1 MIMVLPRPSSWRRM
15 WWTHPELSLAAVAA
29 AAWLAVLT
37 MHIATGPFH
46 AAAQHFSTLM
56 PEQAMPGHHHGTSNP
71 GIAGHQYVMSDPGWA
86 STFLV
91 SVGLWVM
98 MATAMM
104 LPTALPVARSIS
116 LNGKWKRRQRGPALF
131 AVGYLA
137 VWSAVGALLLSAVW
151 LAVWLIGPKATG
163 PLAISGALAIAAAW
177 ESTRW
182 KRLCL
187 RACHR
192 LRSLPPDGWRADRA
206 SVREGIRNGVW
217 CTGSCGPM
225 MVAMALAP
233 HSVGLSLMLFL
244 SAVVWAEKLLTR
256 AVVYL
261 GLAATVLAIAAIVVA
276 SGAPVT

>member
-1 MIMVLPRPSSWRRM
+1 MITGLPRHSSWRRV

-29 AAWLAVLT
+29 AAWLTVLT
-37 MHIATGPFH
+37 VHAATGPLPIVG
-46 AAAQHFSTLM
+46 QQLSTLRPDQGM
-56 PEQAMPGHHHGTSNP
+56 AGHHREFNP
-71 GIAGHQYVMSDPGWA
+71 GIAGHENVMSEPGWA
-86 STFLV
+86 PAFLL
-91 SVGLWVM
+91 SLGLWVL

-104 LPTALPVARSIS
+104 LPTALPEARSIS

-131 AVGYLA
+131 AIGYLA
-137 VWSAVGALLLSAVW
+137 VWSAVGVLLLSA
-151 LAVWLIGPKATG
+151 AWLIGAKATG
-163 PLAISGALAIAAAW
+163 PLAISRALALAAAW

-206 SVREGIRNGVW
+206 SVREGIRNGVY

-225 MVAMALAP
+225 MVPMALAP

-244 SAVVWAEKLLTR
+244 FAVVSLEKLLTR
-256 AVVYL
+256 AVDHLRLV
-261 GLAATVLAIAAIVVA
+261 AAVLAIAAVIVV
-276 SGAPVT
+276 SGAAVMS

>member
-1 MIMVLPRPSSWRRM
+1 MITVLPRQSSWRRL

-37 MHIATGPFH
+37 VHIATGPFH
-46 AAAQHFSTLM
+46 TVVQHSTLM
-56 PEQAMPGHHHGTSNP
+56 PDQGTAGHHHGTSDP
-71 GIAGHQYVMSDPGWA
+71 GIAGHQFVTSDPGSA
-86 STFLV
+86 PTFLF
-91 SVGLWVM
+91 SVGLWVL

-104 LPTALPVARSIS
+104 LPTALPAARLIS

-137 VWSAVGALLLSAVW
+137 VWSGVGVLLLS
-151 LAVWLIGPKATG
+151 AVWLIGPKATG
-163 PLAISGALAIAAAW
+163 PLAIAGALAIAAVW

-192 LRSLPPDGWRADRA
+192 LRSLPPDGWKADRA

-217 CTGSCGPM
+217 CAGSCGLI
-225 MVAMALAP
+225 MVPMALAP

-244 SAVVWAEKLLTR
+244 FAVVAAEKLLTR
-256 AVVYL
+256 AVDHLRLV
-261 GLAATVLAIAAIVVA
+261 AAMLAIAAIVVVF
-276 SGAPVT
+276 GERVT

>member
-1 MIMVLPRPSSWRRM
+1 MIMVLPRQSSWRRM

-37 MHIATGPFH
+37 VHITTGPFH

-56 PEQAMPGHHHGTSNP
+56 PEQAMPGHQHGASNP

-86 STFLV
+86 PTFLV
-91 SVGLWVM
+91 SVGLWVV

-104 LPTALPVARSIS
+104 LPTALPAARSIS

-137 VWSAVGALLLSAVW
+137 VWSAVGVLLLC
-151 LAVWLIGPKATG
+151 AVWLIGPKATG

-233 HSVGLSLMLFL
+233 HSVGLSLMLLL
-244 SAVVWAEKLLTR
+244 SAVVSAEKLLTR
-256 AVVYL
+256 AVYYL
-261 GLAATVLAIAAIVVA
+261 GLVATVLATAAIVVA

>member
-1 MIMVLPRPSSWRRM
+1 MIMVRPRHSSWRRM

-37 MHIATGPFH
+37 VHIATGPLFI
-46 AAAQHFSTLM
+46 AAQHFSALPPDQGM
-56 PEQAMPGHHHGTSNP
+56 
-71 GIAGHQYVMSDPGWA
+71 AGHPYAMSEPGWA
-86 STFLV
+86 PAFLV
-91 SVGLWVM
+91 SVGLWVL

-104 LPTALPVARSIS
+104 LPSALPEARSIS

-131 AVGYLA
+131 AIGYLA
-137 VWSAVGALLLSAVW
+137 VWSAVGVLLLSAAW
-151 LAVWLIGPKATG
+151 FMGPKATG

-225 MVAMALAP
+225 MVVMALAP
-233 HSVGLSLMLFL
+233 HSGGLWLMLLL
-244 SAVVWAEKLLTR
+244 SAVVAAE
-256 AVVYL
+256 
-261 GLAATVLAIAAIVVA
+261 
-276 SGAPVT
+276 

>member
-1 MIMVLPRPSSWRRM
+1 MIMVLPGQASWRRM

-37 MHIATGPFH
+37 VHIATGPFH
-46 AAAQHFSTLM
+46 AVTQHFSTRM
-56 PEQAMPGHHHGTSNP
+56 PDQGMAGHHHGTSKP

-86 STFLV
+86 PTFLT
-91 SVGLWVM
+91 SVGLWIL
-98 MATAMM
+98 MAMAMM
-104 LPTALPVARSIS
+104 LPTALPAARSIS

-131 AVGYLA
+131 AVGYLT
-137 VWSAVGALLLSAVW
+137 VWSAVGVLLLSAVW
-151 LAVWLIGPKATG
+151 LIGPTATG
-163 PLAISGALAIAAAW
+163 PLAISGALAVAAAW

-206 SVREGIRNGVW
+206 SVREGIRNGAW
-217 CTGSCGPM
+217 CTGSCGLM
-225 MVAMALAP
+225 MVPMALAP

-256 AVVYL
+256 AVDHLLLV
-261 GLAATVLAIAAIVVA
+261 ATVLAIAAIVVL
-276 SGAPVT
+276 SGALVT

>member
-1 MIMVLPRPSSWRRM
+1 
-15 WWTHPELSLAAVAA
+15 
-29 AAWLAVLT
+29 
-37 MHIATGPFH
+37 
-46 AAAQHFSTLM
+46 
-56 PEQAMPGHHHGTSNP
+56 MPGHHHGTSNP
-71 GIAGHQYVMSDPGWA
+71 GIAGHQHVMSDPGWA
-86 STFLV
+86 PTFLV
-91 SVGLWVM
+91 SVGLWVV

-104 LPTALPVARSIS
+104 LPTALPAARSIS

-137 VWSAVGALLLSAVW
+137 VWSAAGALLLSAVW

-206 SVREGIRNGVW
+206 SVREGIRTGVW

-225 MVAMALAP
+225 MVVMALAP
-233 HSVGLSLMLFL
+233 HSVGLSSMLLL

-256 AVVYL
+256 AVYYL
-261 GLAATVLAIAAIVVA
+261 GLAATVLAIAAIVVW
-276 SGAPVT
+276 SGAPLT

>member
-1 MIMVLPRPSSWRRM
+1 MITVLPRQSSWRRL

-37 MHIATGPFH
+37 VHIATGPFH
-46 AAAQHFSTLM
+46 TVVQHSTLM
-56 PEQAMPGHHHGTSNP
+56 PDQGTAGHHHGTSNP
-71 GIAGHQYVMSDPGWA
+71 GIAGHQFVTSDPGSA
-86 STFLV
+86 PTFLF
-91 SVGLWVM
+91 SVGLWVL

-104 LPTALPVARSIS
+104 LPTALPAARLIS

-137 VWSAVGALLLSAVW
+137 VWSGVGVLLLS
-151 LAVWLIGPKATG
+151 AVWLIGPKATG
-163 PLAISGALAIAAAW
+163 PLAIAAALAIAAVW

-192 LRSLPPDGWRADRA
+192 LRSLPPDGWKADRA
-206 SVREGIRNGVW
+206 SVREGIRNGAW
-217 CTGSCGPM
+217 CTGSCGLM
-225 MVAMALAP
+225 MVPMALAP

-244 SAVVWAEKLLTR
+244 FAVVAAEKLLTR
-256 AVVYL
+256 AVDHLRLV
-261 GLAATVLAIAAIVVA
+261 AAMLAIAAIVVVF
-276 SGAPVT
+276 GELVT

>member
-1 MIMVLPRPSSWRRM
+1 MITVQSRHSSWRRM

-29 AAWLAVLT
+29 AAWLTVLT
-37 MHIATGPFH
+37 VH
-46 AAAQHFSTLM
+46 AATAALPIAAQQLSTLRPDQGM
-56 PEQAMPGHHHGTSNP
+56 AGHQHGRFNP
-71 GIAGHQYVMSDPGWA
+71 GIARHEYVMSEPGWA
-86 STFLV
+86 PALLV
-91 SVGLWVM
+91 SVGLWVLM
-98 MATAMM
+98 VAAMM
-104 LPTALPVARSIS
+104 LPTALPEARSIS

-137 VWSAVGALLLSAVW
+137 VWSAVGVLLLSTA
-151 LAVWLIGPKATG
+151 WLIGAKATG
-163 PLAISGALAIAAAW
+163 PLVVSGALAIAAAW

-206 SVREGIRNGVW
+206 SVREGIRNGVY

-225 MVAMALAP
+225 MIPMALAP

-244 SAVVWAEKLLTR
+244 FAVVSLEKLLTS
-256 AVVYL
+256 AVDHLRLV
-261 GLAATVLAIAAIVVA
+261 AAVLAIAAVIVV
-276 SGAPVT
+276 SGAAVIS

>member
-1 MIMVLPRPSSWRRM
+1 MITVQSRHSSWRRM

-29 AAWLAVLT
+29 AAWLTVLT
-37 MHIATGPFH
+37 VH
-46 AAAQHFSTLM
+46 AATAALPIAAQQLSTLRPDQGM
-56 PEQAMPGHHHGTSNP
+56 AGHQHGRFNP
-71 GIAGHQYVMSDPGWA
+71 GIAGHEYAMSEPGWA
-86 STFLV
+86 PAFLV
-91 SVGLWVM
+91 SVGLWVLM
-98 MATAMM
+98 VTAMM
-104 LPTALPVARSIS
+104 LPTALPEARSIS

-137 VWSAVGALLLSAVW
+137 VWSAVGVLLLSTA
-151 LAVWLIGPKATG
+151 WLIGAKATG
-163 PLAISGALAIAAAW
+163 PLVVSGALAIAAAW

-233 HSVGLSLMLFL
+233 HSGGLSLMLLL
-244 SAVVWAEKLLTR
+244 SAVISAEKLLTR
-256 AVVYL
+256 AVYHL
-261 GLAATVLAIAAIVVA
+261 GLVATVLAIAAIVVV

>member
-1 MIMVLPRPSSWRRM
+1 MIMALPRQSSWRRL

-37 MHIATGPFH
+37 VHIATGRFQ
-46 AAAQHFSTLM
+46 ATAQHSSTLM

-71 GIAGHQYVMSDPGWA
+71 AIAEHQPVTSDPGWA
-86 STFLV
+86 PTFLL
-91 SVGLWVM
+91 SVGLWVV

-104 LPTALPVARSIS
+104 LPTALPAARSIS

-131 AVGYLA
+131 AIGYLV
-137 VWSAVGALLLSAVW
+137 VWSAVGALLLS
-151 LAVWLIGPKATG
+151 AVWLIGPKATG
-163 PLAISGALAIAAAW
+163 PLAISGALAIAAVW

-225 MVAMALAP
+225 MVVMALAP
-233 HSVGLSLMLFL
+233 HSGGLWLMLLL
-244 SAVVWAEKLLTR
+244 SAVVSAEKLLTR
-256 AVVYL
+256 AVYHL
-261 GLAATVLAIAAIVVA
+261 GLVATVLALAAIVVV

>member
-1 MIMVLPRPSSWRRM
+1 MSMVLPRQSSWRRL

-37 MHIATGPFH
+37 VHIATGRFQ
-46 AAAQHFSTLM
+46 AAAQHSSTLM

-71 GIAGHQYVMSDPGWA
+71 AIAGHQPVTSDPGWA
-86 STFLV
+86 PTFLL
-91 SVGLWVM
+91 SVGLWVV
-98 MATAMM
+98 MAAAMM
-104 LPTALPVARSIS
+104 LPTALPAARSIS

-131 AVGYLA
+131 AIGYLA
-137 VWSAVGALLLSAVW
+137 VWSAVGVLLLS
-151 LAVWLIGPKATG
+151 AVWLIGPKATG
-163 PLAISGALAIAAAW
+163 PLAISGALAIAAVW

-225 MVAMALAP
+225 MVVMALAP
-233 HSVGLSLMLFL
+233 HSGGLWLMLLL
-244 SAVVWAEKLLTR
+244 SAVVAAEKLLTR
-256 AVVYL
+256 AVYHL
-261 GLAATVLAIAAIVVA
+261 GLVATVLALAAIVVV

>member
-1 MIMVLPRPSSWRRM
+1 MSMVLPRQSSWRRL

-37 MHIATGPFH
+37 VHIATGPFQ
-46 AAAQHFSTLM
+46 AAAQHFSTRM

-71 GIAGHQYVMSDPGWA
+71 GITGHQSVTSDPGWTP
-86 STFLV
+86 TFLL
-91 SVGLWVM
+91 SVGLWVV

-104 LPTALPVARSIS
+104 LPTALPAARSIS

-131 AVGYLA
+131 AIGYLS
-137 VWSAVGALLLSAVW
+137 VWSAVGALLLS
-151 LAVWLIGPKATG
+151 AVWLIGPKATG

-192 LRSLPPDGWRADRA
+192 LRSLPPDGWRADRS

-225 MVAMALAP
+225 MVPMALAP

-244 SAVVWAEKLLTR
+244 FAVVSLEKLLTS
-256 AVVYL
+256 AVDHLRLV
-261 GLAATVLAIAAIVVA
+261 AAVLAVAAVIVV
-276 SGAPVT
+276 SGAAVIS

>member
-1 MIMVLPRPSSWRRM
+1 MITVQSRHSIWRRM

-29 AAWLAVLT
+29 AAWLTVLA
-37 MHIATGPFH
+37 MHAATGALPI
-46 AAAQHFSTLM
+46 AAQQLSTFPPDQGM
-56 PEQAMPGHHHGTSNP
+56 AGHHPGRFNP
-71 GIAGHQYVMSDPGWA
+71 GIARHEYVMSESGWPPA
-86 STFLV
+86 FLV
-91 SVGLWVM
+91 SVALWVL

-104 LPTALPVARSIS
+104 LPTALPEARSIS

-131 AVGYLA
+131 AIGYLA
-137 VWSAVGALLLSAVW
+137 VWSAVGVLLLSA
-151 LAVWLIGPKATG
+151 AWLIGAKATS

-192 LRSLPPDGWRADRA
+192 LRSLPPDGGRADRA
-206 SVREGIRNGVW
+206 SVREGIRNGVY

-225 MVAMALAP
+225 MVPVALAP

-244 SAVVWAEKLLTR
+244 FALVSLEKLLTS
-256 AVVYL
+256 AVDHLRLV
-261 GLAATVLAIAAIVVA
+261 AAVLAIAAVIVA
-276 SGAPVT
+276 SGAAVIG

>member
-1 MIMVLPRPSSWRRM
+1 MITVLPRQSSWRRL

-37 MHIATGPFH
+37 VHIATGPFH
-46 AAAQHFSTLM
+46 TVVQHSTLM
-56 PEQAMPGHHHGTSNP
+56 PDQGTAGHHHGTSNP
-71 GIAGHQYVMSDPGWA
+71 GIAAHQSVTSGPG
-86 STFLV
+86 SEPTFLL
-91 SVGLWVM
+91 SFGLWVL

-104 LPTALPVARSIS
+104 LPTALPAARLIS

-137 VWSAVGALLLSAVW
+137 VWSAVGVLLLS
-151 LAVWLIGPKATG
+151 AVWLIGPKATG
-163 PLAISGALAIAAAW
+163 PLAVAGALAIAAVW

-217 CTGSCGPM
+217 CTGSCGLM
-225 MVAMALAP
+225 MVPTALAP
-233 HSVGLSLMLFL
+233 HSIGLSLMLFL
-244 SAVVWAEKLLTR
+244 AAVVSAEKLLTR
-256 AVVYL
+256 AVNHLRLV
-261 GLAATVLAIAAIVVA
+261 AAALAIAAIVVI
-276 SGAPVT
+276 SVVPVT

>member
-1 MIMVLPRPSSWRRM
+1 
-15 WWTHPELSLAAVAA
+15 
-29 AAWLAVLT
+29 
-37 MHIATGPFH
+37 
-46 AAAQHFSTLM
+46 
-56 PEQAMPGHHHGTSNP
+56 MPGHHHGTSNP
-71 GIAGHQYVMSDPGWA
+71 GIAGHQSVTSGPGPA
-86 STFLV
+86 PIFLL
-91 SVGLWVM
+91 SVGLWVV

-104 LPTALPVARSIS
+104 LPTALPAARSIS

-131 AVGYLA
+131 AIGYLA
-137 VWSAVGALLLSAVW
+137 VWSAVGALLLSVVW

-163 PLAISGALAIAAAW
+163 PLAISGALAIAAVW

-233 HSVGLSLMLFL
+233 HSVGLWLMLLL
-244 SAVVWAEKLLTR
+244 SAVVSAEKLLTR
-256 AVVYL
+256 AVYHL
-261 GLAATVLAIAAIVVA
+261 GLVATVLALAAIVVV

>member
-1 MIMVLPRPSSWRRM
+1 MIMVLPRQSSWRRT

-37 MHIATGPFH
+37 VHIATGPFH
-46 AAAQHFSTLM
+46 TVVQHSTPM
-56 PEQAMPGHHHGTSNP
+56 PDQGTAGHHHGTSNP
-71 GIAGHQYVMSDPGWA
+71 GIAAHQSVTSGPG
-86 STFLV
+86 SEPTFLL
-91 SVGLWVM
+91 SFGLWVL

-104 LPTALPVARSIS
+104 LPTALPAARLIS

-137 VWSAVGALLLSAVW
+137 VWSGVGVLLLS
-151 LAVWLIGPKATG
+151 AVWLIGPKATG
-163 PLAISGALAIAAAW
+163 PLAIAGALAIAAVW
-177 ESTRW
+177 ESTRC

-206 SVREGIRNGVW
+206 AVREGIRNGVW
-217 CTGSCGPM
+217 CTGSCAPM
-225 MVAMALAP
+225 MVPMVLAP

-256 AVVYL
+256 AVYHLRLVA
-261 GLAATVLAIAAIVVA
+261 GVLAIVAIVVV
-276 SGAPVT
+276 SGALVT

>member
-1 MIMVLPRPSSWRRM
+1 
-15 WWTHPELSLAAVAA
+15 
-29 AAWLAVLT
+29 
-37 MHIATGPFH
+37 
-46 AAAQHFSTLM
+46 
-56 PEQAMPGHHHGTSNP
+56 
-71 GIAGHQYVMSDPGWA
+71 
-86 STFLV
+86 
-91 SVGLWVM
+91 

-104 LPTALPVARSIS
+104 LPTALPAARSIS

-137 VWSAVGALLLSAVW
+137 VWSAVGVVLLS
-151 LAVWLIGPKATG
+151 AVWLIGPKATG
-163 PLAISGALAIAAAW
+163 PLAISGALAVAAAW

-206 SVREGIRNGVW
+206 SVREGIRHGVW

-225 MVAMALAP
+225 MVSMALAP

-244 SAVVWAEKLLTR
+244 SALVSAEKLLTR
-256 AVVYL
+256 AVDHLRLV
-261 GLAATVLAIAAIVVA
+261 AAVLAFAAIVAVSA
-276 SGAPVT
+276 APVT

>member
-1 MIMVLPRPSSWRRM
+1 MITVLPRHSSWRRM

-29 AAWLAVLT
+29 AAWLTVLT
-37 MHIATGPFH
+37 VHAATGPLPI
-46 AAAQHFSTLM
+46 AAEQLSTLRPDHGM
-56 PEQAMPGHHHGTSNP
+56 AGHHRGRFSP
-71 GIAGHQYVMSDPGWA
+71 GIAGHQSVMSEPGWA
-86 STFLV
+86 PAFLV
-91 SVGLWVM
+91 SVALWVL

-104 LPTALPVARSIS
+104 LPTALPQARSIS

-131 AVGYLA
+131 AIGYLA
-137 VWSAVGALLLSAVW
+137 VWSAVGVLLLSA
-151 LAVWLIGPKATG
+151 AWLIGAKATS

-206 SVREGIRNGVW
+206 SVREGIRNGAY
-217 CTGSCGPM
+217 CTGSCGPL
-225 MVAMALAP
+225 MVPMALAP

-244 SAVVWAEKLLTR
+244 FAVVSLEKLLTS
-256 AVVYL
+256 AVDHLRLV
-261 GLAATVLAIAAIVVA
+261 AAVLAVAAVIVV
-276 SGAPVT
+276 SGAAVIS